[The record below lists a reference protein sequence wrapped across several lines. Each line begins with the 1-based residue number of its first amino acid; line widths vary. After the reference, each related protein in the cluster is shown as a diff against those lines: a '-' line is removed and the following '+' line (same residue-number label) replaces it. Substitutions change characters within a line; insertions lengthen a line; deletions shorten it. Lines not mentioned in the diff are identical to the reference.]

1 MERKRKRKSYE
12 GSDLWWIPVFHQ
24 TSSDIL
30 ATMSQLAKYNAR
42 TYPLSF
48 SLSLSPIDP
57 SVRWPVMDEPCPLLP
72 HVRRVVYRGSISIHD
87 SFYAYLRPWTVNNID
102 KWSSVRSFSEICFKF
117 IFRSSRE
124 ISSADNE
131 EGGGSGG
138 GGGGDGRSLVLNKS
152 PRRRG
157 VNAKPFNNPAVRKI
171 SWKNEQASG
180 GILLPVGPHCVGFTQ
195 PRLNAYRNSR
205 VDYFPLFPLFLSFF
219 FHSDFRGKRTELEF
233 ERSRIAKDSEFLKWL
248 QVWTS
253 AFRLYN
259 SLKYERYRK
268 R

>member
-1 MERKRKRKSYE
+1 
-12 GSDLWWIPVFHQ
+12 
-24 TSSDIL
+24 
-30 ATMSQLAKYNAR
+30 MSQLAKYNAR

-138 GGGGDGRSLVLNKS
+138 GGGGDGRSLVSNKS

-157 VNAKPFNNPAVRKI
+157 VNAKPFNNPAGRKI

-205 VDYFPLFPLFLSFF
+205 VDYFPLFLSTFPFFLLPLRFSWKTNGT
-219 FHSDFRGKRTELEF
+219 RIRTLEDC
-233 ERSRIAKDSEFLKWL
+233 ERFWIS
-248 QVWTS
+248 
-253 AFRLYN
+253 
-259 SLKYERYRK
+259 
-268 R
+268 